1 MCKKFKIRQN
11 IKEFASDKTE
21 MDFKTNKRKYEMTY
35 IVNEQGEIGVLRQA
49 DKPMNMPVDV
59 SYDH

>member
-1 MCKKFKIRQN
+1 
-11 IKEFASDKTE
+11 

-59 SYDH
+59 NYDY